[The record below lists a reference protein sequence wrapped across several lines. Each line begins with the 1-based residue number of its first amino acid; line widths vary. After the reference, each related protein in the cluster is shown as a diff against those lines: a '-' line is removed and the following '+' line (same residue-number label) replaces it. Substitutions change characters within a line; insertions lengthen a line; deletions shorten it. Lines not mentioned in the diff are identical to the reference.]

1 MPTSR
6 RRSARLAGELATE
19 LDRDASYVVDWTD
32 AEVWGAVGIGVFVE
46 LERRGY
52 DVSVVPPRA
61 PMFGEWRTAR
71 PEDVDATVLVI
82 GSSDAAL
89 DVDPPPEAAV
99 VAQAEA
105 AGGERYAVYL
115 ISG

>member
-1 MPTSR
+1 MG
-6 RRSARLAGELATE
+6 ALAAQLVSE

-32 AEVWGAVGIGVFVE
+32 AEGWGAVGTGLFVE
-46 LERRGY
+46 LDHRGY

-71 PEDVDATVLVI
+71 PEDVDATALVV
-82 GSSDAAL
+82 GSSDTGL
-89 DVDPPPEAAV
+89 VDAPPGAV
-99 VAQAEA
+99 EVAQAESA
-105 AGGERYAVYL
+105 AGERYVVYL